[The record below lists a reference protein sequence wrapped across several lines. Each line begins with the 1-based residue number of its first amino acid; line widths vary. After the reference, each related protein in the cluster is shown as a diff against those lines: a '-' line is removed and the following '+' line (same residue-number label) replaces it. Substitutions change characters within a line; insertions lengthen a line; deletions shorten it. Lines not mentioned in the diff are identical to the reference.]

1 MSKPVRPKTPNESML
16 MLRFV
21 TLHDA
26 RDLGQNQDQGVRIG
40 KRRWKRHRSK
50 LLRRLNNNETYTDGE

>member
-1 MSKPVRPKTPNESML
+1 ML

-26 RDLGQNQDQGVRIG
+26 RDLGQNKSEGERIG
-40 KRRWKRHRSK
+40 KRRWKRNRSK
-50 LLRRLNNNETYTDGE
+50 LLRRLNNKVDDLTEPD

>member
-1 MSKPVRPKTPNESML
+1 ML

-50 LLRRLNNNETYTDGE
+50 LLRRLNSKVDNDGE